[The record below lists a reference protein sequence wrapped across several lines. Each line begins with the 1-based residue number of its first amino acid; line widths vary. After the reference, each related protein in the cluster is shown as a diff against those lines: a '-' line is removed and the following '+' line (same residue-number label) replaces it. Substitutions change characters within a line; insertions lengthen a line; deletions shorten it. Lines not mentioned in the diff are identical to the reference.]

1 MNKIRIVGPV
11 GSGKTTLA
19 KKLSKQKGIPMF
31 SLDEVVWSRSSGVD
45 IRNSEEV
52 RDAKLDAILEQSTWI
67 IEGAHLG
74 WSMKT
79 FDEAEQI
86 LFLNPKLSVRIYR
99 ITRRFILQKRGIE
112 QSSYTPTWRIYSRMF
127 KWTYQY
133 ETIFKKQIRMI
144 MKNSKIEAIEIRNG
158 SEVGVKK

>member
-1 MNKIRIVGPV
+1 MNKIRIIGPV

-19 KKLSKQKGIPMF
+19 KKLSRQKGIPMY
-31 SLDEVVWSRSSGVD
+31 SLDEVVWTRSFGED
-45 IRNSEEV
+45 LRNTEEV
-52 RDAKLDAILEQSTWI
+52 RNAKLDSILSQPSWI

-79 FDEAEQI
+79 FDQADQI
-86 LFLNPKLSVRIYR
+86 LFLNPKIYVRVYR

-112 QSSYTPTWRIYSRMF
+112 KSSYTPTWLIYSRMF

-133 ETIFKKQIRMI
+133 ETIYKKQVRVIL
-144 MKNSKIEAIEIRNG
+144 KASNIEAKEIRNG
-158 SEVGVKK
+158 SEVGV

>member
-1 MNKIRIVGPV
+1 MNKVRIVGPV

-19 KKLSKQKGIPMF
+19 KKLAKVKGIPMY

-45 IRNSEEV
+45 IRNPEEV
-52 RDAKLDAILEQSTWI
+52 RDAKLDSILGQSTWI

-79 FDEAEQI
+79 FDEADQI

-112 QSSYTPTWRIYSRMF
+112 QSSYTPTWRMYSRMF

-133 ETIFKKQIRMI
+133 EAIYKKQIRMI
-144 MKNSKIEAIEIRNG
+144 MKTSKIEAKEIRNG
-158 SEVGVKK
+158 SEVGV

>member
-1 MNKIRIVGPV
+1 MVNKIRIVGPV

-19 KKLSKQKGIPMF
+19 RNLSRQNRIPMY
-31 SLDEVVWSRSSGVD
+31 SLDEVVWTRSSGED
-45 IRNSEEV
+45 IRNSIED
-52 RDAKLDAILEQSTWI
+52 RDSKLQEILKQSSWI

-79 FDEAEQI
+79 FEEADRI
-86 LFLNPKLSVRIYR
+86 IFLNPALPVRIYR

-112 QSSYTPTWRIYSRMF
+112 KSSYSPTWRIYGRMF

-133 ETIFKKQIRMI
+133 ETIFKKQVREILSTSQ
-144 MKNSKIEAIEIRNG
+144 KEAIEIHDG
-158 SEVGVKK
+158 SEVGV